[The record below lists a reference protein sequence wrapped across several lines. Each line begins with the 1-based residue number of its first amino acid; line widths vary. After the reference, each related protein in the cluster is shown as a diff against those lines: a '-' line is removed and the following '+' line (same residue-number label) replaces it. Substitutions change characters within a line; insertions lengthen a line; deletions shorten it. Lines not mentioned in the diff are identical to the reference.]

1 MKRKINNIK
10 KLRKRIAQFF
20 ASSFWFIFG
29 FSFAGLLLISIV
41 LVYFQIAYQDK
52 IYQGIYVDNIYL
64 GDRTREEARKI
75 FEEKNNIIKK
85 NKFQFSFEDT
95 YATVS
100 AERLNIGYNSS
111 LLADQVFSIG
121 RSGNVITNF
130 YLILSSYLNGTY
142 LVSSYTY
149 SWDDL
154 WDVIKPINERV
165 YRESVDALFSVS
177 NNRVVAFRQS
187 SEGRVI
193 DSESLANSLQS
204 KISQLTKL
212 ENPEIVA
219 IRIPIKI
226 IEPEITTE
234 KANDLGIVEVIGEG
248 KSYFAHS
255 IPNRI
260 FNITLAA
267 SRINGILVAPKEVFS
282 FNKAIGDISKF
293 TGYKEAYV
301 IKSGKTVLGDGGG
314 VCQVST
320 TLFRAVLDAGLPI
333 IERHAHTYRVAYY
346 EQNFPPGLDATIY
359 SPSIDFRFRNDT
371 GKHILIQSF
380 IDPTNTMLVF
390 TFYGRK
396 DGRESITTKPVVTS
410 QTPPPPPLYQDDPTL
425 ALGAVKQ
432 VDYPAYGATVYFER
446 IVKKDGK
453 ILFSDKFVSRYTPWQ
468 AVFLKGTKVN

>member
-1 MKRKINNIK
+1 MKRRVNVK
-10 KLRKRIAQFF
+10 KTRKRIAQFF

-29 FSFAGLLLISIV
+29 FSFAGLFLISLV
-41 LVYFQIAYQDK
+41 LVYFQAAYQSK

-64 GDRTREEARKI
+64 GDKTKEEVVKI
-75 FEEKNNIIKK
+75 FEEKNSIIKK
-85 NKFQFSFEDT
+85 HKFQFSFEDV
-95 YATVS
+95 YATAS
-100 AERLNIGYNSS
+100 AEKLNIGYNSS
-111 LLADQVFSIG
+111 LLADQVFSVG

-149 SWDDL
+149 SFDEL
-154 WDVIKPINERV
+154 WEVIKPINERV
-165 YRESVDALFSVS
+165 HREPVNALFNVS
-177 NNRVVAFRQS
+177 KNRVVAFRQS

-193 DSESLANSLQS
+193 DSESLENSLQS
-204 KISQLTKL
+204 RISQLAKL
-212 ENPEIVA
+212 ENAEVFDIK
-219 IRIPIKI
+219 IPIKI
-226 IEPEITTE
+226 IEPETTTE

-255 IPNRI
+255 ISNRI
-260 FNITLAA
+260 FNITLAS

-320 TLFRAVLDAGLPI
+320 TLFRAVLNAGLPI
-333 IERHAHTYRVAYY
+333 IERHAHAYRVAYY

-371 GKHILIQSF
+371 GRHILIQSF
-380 IDPTNTMLVF
+380 IDPTDMMLVF
-390 TFYGRK
+390 TFYGKK
-396 DGRESITTKPVVTS
+396 DGREAIITKPVVTN
-410 QTPPPPPLYQDDPTL
+410 QAAPPPPLYQDDPTL
-425 ALGAVKQ
+425 ALGVVKQ
-432 VDYPAYGATVYFER
+432 VDYPAFGATVYFER
-446 IVKKDGK
+446 TVKKDGK
-453 ILFSDKFVSRYTPWQ
+453 LLFSDKFASYYTPWQ